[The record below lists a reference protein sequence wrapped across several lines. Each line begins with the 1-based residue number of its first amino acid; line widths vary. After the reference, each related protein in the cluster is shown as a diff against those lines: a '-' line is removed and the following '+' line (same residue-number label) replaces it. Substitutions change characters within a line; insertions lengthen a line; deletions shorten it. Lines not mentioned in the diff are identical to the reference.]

1 MDRELVLL
9 KVSSLQRCLSRI
21 EEKRP
26 INAQL
31 LAENYDLQ
39 DIISVNLERAIQ
51 ICVDISSHILSDF
64 PDRPP
69 ETMGE
74 TFSALSQKHIIPK
87 ELAESLRKSVGFRN
101 ISVHQY
107 HKLDWG
113 IIYKIITKYP
123 DDFKEFAGCVLRYNP

>member
-1 MDRELVLL
+1 MDHELVLL
-9 KVSSLQRCLSRI
+9 KISSLQRCISRI

-26 INAQL
+26 NSAQVL
-31 LAENYDLQ
+31 MENYDLQ
-39 DIISVNLERAIQ
+39 DIISINLERAIQ

-74 TFSALSQKHIIPK
+74 SFSALSQKHIIPE
-87 ELAESLRKSVGFRN
+87 ELSQNLRRAVGFRN

-107 HKLDWG
+107 HKLDWE
-113 IIYKIITKYP
+113 IIYKLAA
-123 DDFKEFAGCVLRYNP
+123 DHLENFKEFAKCAVLYKT

>member
-1 MDRELVLL
+1 MDRELILL

-26 INAQL
+26 VNSQL
-31 LAENYDLQ
+31 LTENFDLQ

-107 HKLDWG
+107 HKLDWE
-113 IIYKIITKYP
+113 IIYKIITHYP
-123 DDFKEFAGCVLRYNP
+123 DNFKEFARCALRYNL